1 MLETRLEQDQIM
13 FCEQIKSSTEGL
25 LVLINDIVDLTK
37 IESGILEQVI
47 RIHSHT
53 HTNTHTY
60 THKNKL
66 LFLED
71 IYTHTQHA
79 CAHTITHAHTYT
91 PAHDDVHLRIQQN
104 LLPANHIDTHKDT
117 YAHTLTHKI
126 DTHNT
131 SGYVYRV
138 SIYIHV

>member
-1 MLETRLEQDQIM
+1 MNDLILETRLEHDQRM

-104 LLPANHIDTHKDT
+104 LLPANHIDTQTHIRT
-117 YAHTLTHKI
+117 HTHTK
-126 DTHNT
+126 
-131 SGYVYRV
+131 
-138 SIYIHV
+138 